1 MQPVIG
7 VEGPKQECGAKWA
20 PGFDQHPSIPPM
32 VTKSLYCG
40 VIGTL
45 GSGDEDEDGHD
56 NANDDQ
62 ASFFLTIFGCWCERC
77 LSKNLF
83 ALVKVLTNIMSG
95 YFVEVMIEIGHDQ

>member
-1 MQPVIG
+1 M
-7 VEGPKQECGAKWA
+7 A
-20 PGFDQHPSIPPM
+20 PNEQLL

-62 ASFFLTIFGCWCERC
+62 ASFFLTIFGC
-77 LSKNLF
+77 
-83 ALVKVLTNIMSG
+83 
-95 YFVEVMIEIGHDQ
+95 